1 MKTRF
6 TGACAGGGHATRVFA
21 FGLLLALAASGS
33 ARADLATP
41 EQRRAC
47 TPDVYRL
54 CAGEIPNVRAIT
66 ACLRRQKSSL
76 SEACRAVFEQ

>member
-1 MKTRF
+1 MKSRYSRVCGSASRAHL
-6 TGACAGGGHATRVFA
+6 GAA
-21 FGLLLALAASGS
+21 FGLLLVLFTSASAS
-33 ARADLATP
+33 AELATP
-41 EQRRAC
+41 EQKRAC

-66 ACLRRQKSSL
+66 ACLRRQRANL

>member
-1 MKTRF
+1 MKASP
-6 TGACAGGGHATRVFA
+6 TGSSAVASRAKLGLA
-21 FGLLLALAASGS
+21 FGLLLALSAAG
-33 ARADLATP
+33 AAQAEPGTP
-41 EQRRAC
+41 EQKRAC

-66 ACLRRQKSSL
+66 ACLRRQKANL